1 MKIKKIRRTKKC
13 LIFAHRG
20 ANREAAENTSHAF
33 DKALEYP
40 IDGIETDVQLTRDE
54 VPVLWH
60 DRFLDR
66 LGMPSKH
73 IDNFDYAQL
82 KKFDFT
88 GNFLIYSD
96 NGSIRESI
104 MTLQEFLDAY
114 RNDCRLLIEI
124 KNREWEPPYR
134 HEIKVR
140 KTLEMVASP
149 VDDSIMVSSFDLDS
163 LITAHQREP
172 GIPLIYNFEEDQ
184 TIEDA
189 RQVLSTQPY
198 LFGLCLPI
206 ATINKSMVKL
216 IHNDDKYVATY
227 TCNSDDEISKALELK
242 VDIIISDVPQKAL
255 QMRGG

>member
-1 MKIKKIRRTKKC
+1 MKIKKIKRTKKS

-54 VPVLWH
+54 IPVLWH

-82 KKFDFT
+82 KNFDFT

-96 NGSIRESI
+96 NGNNREII
-104 MTLQEFLDAY
+104 MTLQEFLNAY
-114 RNDCRLLIEI
+114 RNNCRLLIEI
-124 KNREWEPPYR
+124 KNREWEPPFR

-140 KTLEMVASP
+140 KTLEMVTPP

-163 LITAHQREP
+163 LITAHQLEQDV
-172 GIPLIYNFEEDQ
+172 PLIYNFEADQ

-189 RQVLSTQPY
+189 REVLSAYSY
-198 LFGLCLPI
+198 LYGLCFPI
-206 ATINKSMVKL
+206 ATINESMVKL
-216 IHNDDKYVATY
+216 LHSDDKYVAVY
-227 TCNSDDEISKALELK
+227 TCNSEDEISKALALK